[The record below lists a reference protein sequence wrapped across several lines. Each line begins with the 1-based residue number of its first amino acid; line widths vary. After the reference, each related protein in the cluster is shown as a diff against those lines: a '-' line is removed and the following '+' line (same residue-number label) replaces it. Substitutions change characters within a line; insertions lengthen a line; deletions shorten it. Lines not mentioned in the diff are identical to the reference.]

1 MTISSSCGLCVKFKK
16 LILSTVNLKNLMGN
30 DMKSKILIFVN
41 TLLVLLYA
49 YVNSFSEIEGFN
61 AILLIVVFGLA
72 MAAQLIFATIL
83 KPEKINILFVTIVLL
98 RLAVFLTIPLQK
110 NIYLYA
116 ISVIVTFC
124 LDLWQY
130 LHWKTNS
137 IFKTKTYTQ
146 DELVYS
152 KKSIEIV
159 FVFSLIIA
167 ALLCHNEGLAIVFL
181 VISLYKLFKMKNS
194 GYRVCMIIECCVS
207 AIFIILKRLNIIN
220 NVPLYI
226 LALLVFI
233 SFVVIFILTHRKSKE

>member
-1 MTISSSCGLCVKFKK
+1 
-16 LILSTVNLKNLMGN
+16 
-30 DMKSKILIFVN
+30 MKSKILIFVN

-61 AILLIVVFGLA
+61 AILLIIVFGLA
-72 MAAQLIFATIL
+72 MVSQLVFATIL

-110 NIYLYA
+110 NIYLFA

-137 IFKTKTYTQ
+137 VFETKTYT
-146 DELVYS
+146 EEEVVYT
-152 KKSIEIV
+152 KTLMEIA

-167 ALLCHNEGLAIVFL
+167 ALLCRKEGLAIVFL
-181 VISLYKLFKMKNS
+181 AISLYKLFKMKNN
-194 GYRVCMIIECCVS
+194 GYRVCMIIELCVS

-233 SFVVIFILTHRKSKE
+233 SFVVIFILIHRKSKEQ

>member
-1 MTISSSCGLCVKFKK
+1 MVS
-16 LILSTVNLKNLMGN
+16 
-30 DMKSKILIFVN
+30 
-41 TLLVLLYA
+41 
-49 YVNSFSEIEGFN
+49 
-61 AILLIVVFGLA
+61 
-72 MAAQLIFATIL
+72 QLIFATIL

-116 ISVIVTFC
+116 VSVIITFC

-159 FVFSLIIA
+159 FVFSLIMA
-167 ALLCHNEGLAIVFL
+167 ALLCHKEGLAIVFL
-181 VISLYKLFKMKNS
+181 VISLYKLFKMKNN
-194 GYRVCMIIECCVS
+194 GYRVCMIIELCVS
-207 AIFIILKRLNIIN
+207 AIFIILKGLNIIN
-220 NVPLYI
+220 NVPLYV
-226 LALLVFI
+226 LAILVFI
-233 SFVVIFILTHRKSKE
+233 SFVVIFILIYRKNKEQ